1 MGASPKTTEF
11 LKECMADS
19 LLQLMK
25 EKSFSKITVNEIAE
39 TAGVNRSTWFR
50 NFKTKNDAITFKLMQ
65 LWKRWKEEHRID
77 EAIRYTPENAG
88 EFFLFA
94 YSVKDILSAV
104 YRDGLQSCAYDAY
117 CRVVFPSYS
126 TNPIACYGTRFF
138 ASGLF
143 GLLDEWISRDFKETP
158 EEMVQIFFHVMNIK
172 NSRADVIG

>member
-25 EKSFSKITVNEIAE
+25 EKSFSKITVNEIAG

-65 LWKRWKEEHRID
+65 LWKRWKAEHRID

-104 YRDGLQSCAYDAY
+104 YR
-117 CRVVFPSYS
+117 
-126 TNPIACYGTRFF
+126 
-138 ASGLF
+138 
-143 GLLDEWISRDFKETP
+143 
-158 EEMVQIFFHVMNIK
+158 
-172 NSRADVIG
+172 